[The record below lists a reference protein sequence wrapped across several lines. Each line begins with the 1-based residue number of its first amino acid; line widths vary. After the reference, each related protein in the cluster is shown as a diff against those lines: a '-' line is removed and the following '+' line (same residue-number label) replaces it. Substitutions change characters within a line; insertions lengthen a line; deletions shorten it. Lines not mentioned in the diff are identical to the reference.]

1 MSSSP
6 MQTGLSFLSM
16 IAMLVLAAQLSTNIF
31 MPRFGPRVLVPIGMS
46 LGAIGMFISYTSI

>member
-1 MSSSP
+1 

-31 MPRFGPRVLVPIGMS
+31 MPRFGPKILVPIGIS
-46 LGAIGMFISYTSI
+46 PVAIGMFISHAST